1 MMSGFWIRPFS
12 HPLQ

>member
-1 MMSGFWIRPFS
+1 MSGFWIRPFS